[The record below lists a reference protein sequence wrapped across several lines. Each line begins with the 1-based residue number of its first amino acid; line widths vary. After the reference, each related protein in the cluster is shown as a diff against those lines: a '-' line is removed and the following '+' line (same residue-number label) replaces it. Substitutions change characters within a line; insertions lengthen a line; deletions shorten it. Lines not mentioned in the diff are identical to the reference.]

1 MEAIRTIDRLKYN
14 LNMGPGY
21 DGYSAMVE
29 AIDFT
34 DEELD
39 KVCFWRDEGYT
50 RIRVYDTECVEALV
64 TCWLPGSKSPIHDYE
79 LQQGWIKV
87 LRGTLELEYF
97 DVSAGK
103 PQLYG
108 NKVIKEG
115 QYVYL
120 NDGMGY
126 HRFINNGKANAIAVS
141 LYCDKIVKWHEF
153 NEADGTVHEV
163 EVGCHLELDKQD

>member
-29 AIDFT
+29 AIDFSE
-34 DEELD
+34 EELA
-39 KVCFWRDEGYT
+39 KVCHWREEGYS
-50 RIRVYDTECVEALV
+50 RIRMYDTECVEALI
-64 TCWLPGSKSPIHDYE
+64 TCWLPGSKSPIHNYE

-87 LRGTLELEYF
+87 LQGTLELEYF
-97 DVSAGK
+97 DVSTGK

-108 NKVIKEG
+108 NKVIQAG

-126 HRFINNGKANAIAVS
+126 HRFINNGNSKAIAVS
-141 LYCDKIVKWHEF
+141 LYCDKIVKWHQF
-153 NEADGTVHEV
+153 NEEDGTVQEV
-163 EVGCHLELDKQD
+163 EVSCDLELDKQS